1 MLARSKLN
9 STESTIFKALIDNE
23 TSHEEF
29 TTIIKE
35 EGNYRK
41 LKESTRIMKSQR
53 SDTARNNLFEEGKII
68 GIDKSIKHNG
78 IINNNLKSQV

>member
-68 GIDKSIKHNG
+68 GIKVSSIKQCNH
-78 IINNNLKSQV
+78 IV